1 MSDSGRERFGYG
13 KVSLRVRMFGRGAGA
28 TAIPSLNT
36 LRSESSLDGV
46 DVYNRCARAAF
57 KEFSLYSRPVH
68 AMEDRG

>member
-28 TAIPSLNT
+28 TAIPSL
-36 LRSESSLDGV
+36 DGV